1 MTFSQLKREENVAAV
16 QYAAQA
22 KELNNKAE
30 KNPSAEILKLVPCN
44 DVAKSAFSRLIDH
57 KKDLHE
63 HHIQFLVETGKGFL
77 PKANFH
83 FPRHE
88 DETADEM
95 SDSMG
100 EEEINLGHFLLS
112 WDCPS
117 LVEGAK
123 WIVGRGSEKISG
135 PKRNVDL
142 LLAFPGSQE
151 AKGLLATHA
160 FLGMNLTSGAWMIS
174 AALGT
179 SKMQNPTL
187 NATTVQGRSSVA
199 TIKLDEHEI
208 PESEFRCLTKPRS
221 RLEIAGM
228 AFFVHF
234 LVDTR
239 EKEGEYCKVRNE
251 RLKAHGTTPPITRIS
266 GIPFESDIKVKNL
279 ALFRQGL
286 SHGTFGTVY
295 EGFDLNTGDLRVVK
309 ELIIRHKSEITVV
322 QDGIDANGLFG
333 ESPGLVRCY
342 GWSNGYGERYLAE
355 DRYPLKVYLVMEKG
369 EAFHEHQWAKESSS
383 SWTLR
388 KQLLRDLL
396 QGVNTIHSRGW
407 IHRDINPRNILFIES
422 EPKHAGLCDF
432 GKVCTTSTATET
444 AIAAWMYL
452 PPEIQQGRKD
462 VYGQKIDIWMLAL
475 ALLRVWFPHSKSLD
489 TRNRTQHNQLG
500 VKLSQETTSGMSR
513 LLWKMMSW
521 EAVSRPTAAE
531 ALADPCLRSVEI
543 GNEEIEMPVGKKQM
557 ASKNDNDGHEDK
569 GSIEL

>member
-1 MTFSQLKREENVAAV
+1 MTFSQLKREENLAA
-16 QYAAQA
+16 QYAPQA
-22 KELNNKAE
+22 KQQKNKAE

-57 KKDLHE
+57 YDDLDK
-63 HHIQFLVETGKGFL
+63 HHTQFLVQAGKGYL
-77 PKANFH
+77 PKGKSQLA
-83 FPRHE
+83 RHE
-88 DETADEM
+88 DETSDEL

-100 EEEINLGHFLLS
+100 DEEINLGHFLVS

-117 LVEGAK
+117 LVKGVK
-123 WIVGRGSEKISG
+123 WLVGRGSEKVSG
-135 PKRNVDL
+135 PKRNVDI
-142 LLAFPGSQE
+142 LLAFPGSRE
-151 AKGLLATHA
+151 TRGLLATHA
-160 FLGMNLTSGAWMIS
+160 FLRMNLTSGAWMIS

-179 SKMQNPTL
+179 SKLQNLTL
-187 NATTVQGRSSVA
+187 NETTVAKSSRVA
-199 TIKLDEHEI
+199 TVKLDEEDIH
-208 PESEFRCLTKPRS
+208 ESEYRCLTKPRS

-228 AFFVHF
+228 AFSVHF

-239 EKEGEYCKVRNE
+239 EKETNYCELRNE
-251 RLKAHGTTPPITRIS
+251 KLKAQGIIPPITSIS
-266 GIPFESDIKVKNL
+266 GIPFESDITVKDL
-279 ALFRQGL
+279 ASFRQGL
-286 SHGTFGTVY
+286 GYGTFGTVF
-295 EGFDLNTGDLRVVK
+295 EGFDLSTGDLRVVK
-309 ELIIRHKSEITVV
+309 ELRLKDKSEIKMI
-322 QDGIDANGLFG
+322 QEELNANSLLG
-333 ESPGLVRCY
+333 ESTGLVRCY
-342 GWSNGYGERYLAE
+342 GWSNGNGEKNLRE

-452 PPEIQQGRKD
+452 PPEIQQGRKE

-475 ALLRVWFPHSKSLD
+475 ALLRVWFPQLKGLD

-500 VKLSQETTSGMSR
+500 VKLLQETTSGISR
-513 LLWKMMSW
+513 LLWKMLSW
-521 EAVSRPTAAE
+521 EAASRPSAIE
-531 ALADPCLRSVEI
+531 ALADPCLRSIEM
-543 GNEEIEMPVGKKQM
+543 GNEEVEMPLGKKQM
-557 ASKNDNDGHEDK
+557 TSKNDEDEHEDE